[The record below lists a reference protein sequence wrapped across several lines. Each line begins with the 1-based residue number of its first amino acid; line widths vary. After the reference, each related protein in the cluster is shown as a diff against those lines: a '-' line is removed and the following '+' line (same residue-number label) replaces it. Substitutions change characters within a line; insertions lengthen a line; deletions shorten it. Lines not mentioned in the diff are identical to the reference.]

1 MFCLEISWVIFLI
14 AELSFQFWHLMS
26 GLILRGS
33 AFYYQGDYWLDINEI
48 AVDIGYV
55 FLILCWLLN
64 V

>member
-33 AFYYQGDYWLDINEI
+33 AFLYQGDYWLDINEI

-55 FLILCWLLN
+55 F
-64 V
+64 